1 MATYYMMHP
10 DEVQNSRY
18 LSELVEK
25 MKSRR
30 MDAEIDSVVDA
41 HDLDFEHGD
50 FPYGSI
56 AIVISPCHA
65 FTAEEKSVENIDRT
79 SNAAYEYAMEMF

>member
-10 DEVQNSRY
+10 DEVQNTRY

-25 MKSRR
+25 MKSRQ
-30 MDAEIDSVVDA
+30 MDAEIDCVMDE
-41 HDLDFEHGD
+41 DDCDTEHCL
-50 FPYGSI
+50 PYGSI
-56 AIVISPCHA
+56 VVVITPCHTFA
-65 FTAEEKSVENIDRT
+65 TKEKESSKNNRT